1 MAASEKPDRRR
12 WPSPPRVSNLPV
24 SRSPLPP
31 PSESMTS
38 KTHVRAEVVD
48 SVATVTIDRRK
59 KLNALNRQVVREI
72 GATFARLREDG
83 GVKGVVLTGAGDRAF
98 VAGADIGVLA
108 EMDPLSGA
116 EVSREG
122 QEVFRSIET
131 FPKPVVA
138 AVNGYA
144 LGGGC
149 ELALAC
155 HLRVASDRAAFGLPE
170 VGLGIIPG
178 YGGTVRLA
186 RLVGL
191 GRAMEMVLT
200 GDAVDARRAQE
211 TGLANRVVPPEELLD
226 CARGL
231 VKRIARNGP
240 VALEMALKSMYAAA
254 ENTVEHALSMESSL
268 FGLLASTED
277 MKEGMAAFLEKR
289 RASFKGR

>member
-1 MAASEKPDRRR
+1 MT
-12 WPSPPRVSNLPV
+12 PSQ
-24 SRSPLPP
+24 
-31 PSESMTS
+31 
-38 KTHVRAEVVD
+38 HVRTEIAGA
-48 SVATVTIDRRK
+48 VATVTIDRQK
-59 KLNALNRQVVREI
+59 KLNALNRQVVGEI
-72 GATFARLREDG
+72 GAAFDRIREDEA
-83 GVKGVVLTGAGDRAF
+83 VRGVVLTGAGDRAF

-108 EMDPLSGA
+108 QMDPLSGA

-122 QEVFRSIET
+122 QEIFRSIET

-155 HLRVASDRAAFGLPE
+155 HLRVAGERAKFGLPE

-200 GDAVDARRAQE
+200 GDPVDARRAAE
-211 TGLANRVVPPEELLD
+211 IGLANLVVPDGELPER
-226 CARGL
+226 ARAL
-231 VKRIARNGP
+231 VERIARNGP
-240 VALEMALKSMYAAA
+240 VALEMALKSMVAAA
-254 ENTVEHALSMESSL
+254 ENTMEHALSLESSL
-268 FGLLASTED
+268 FGLLASTGD

-289 RASFKGR
+289 RAAFEGR

>member
-1 MAASEKPDRRR
+1 MT
-12 WPSPPRVSNLPV
+12 PSQ
-24 SRSPLPP
+24 
-31 PSESMTS
+31 
-38 KTHVRAEVVD
+38 HVRTQIAGA
-48 SVATVTIDRRK
+48 VATVTIDRQK

-72 GATFARLREDG
+72 GAAFDRLREDESVR
-83 GVKGVVLTGAGDRAF
+83 GVILTGAGDRAF

-108 EMDPLSGA
+108 RMDPLSGA

-122 QEVFRSIET
+122 QEIFRSIET

-155 HLRVASDRAAFGLPE
+155 HLRVAGERAKFGLPE

-200 GDAVDARRAQE
+200 GDPVDARRAAE
-211 TGLANRVVPPEELLD
+211 IGLANLVVPDGELPER
-226 CARGL
+226 ARAL
-231 VKRIARNGP
+231 VERIARNGP
-240 VALEMALKSMYAAA
+240 VALEMALKSMVAAA
-254 ENTVEHALSMESSL
+254 ENTMEHALSLESSL
-268 FGLLASTED
+268 FGLLASTGD

-289 RASFKGR
+289 RATFKGR

>member
-1 MAASEKPDRRR
+1 MT
-12 WPSPPRVSNLPV
+12 PSQ
-24 SRSPLPP
+24 
-31 PSESMTS
+31 
-38 KTHVRAEVVD
+38 HVRTEIAGT
-48 SVATVTIDRRK
+48 VATVTIDRQK
-59 KLNALNRQVVREI
+59 KLNALNRQVVGEI
-72 GATFARLREDG
+72 GAAFDRLREDEA
-83 GVKGVVLTGAGDRAF
+83 VRGVVLTGAGDRAF

-108 EMDPLSGA
+108 QMDPLSGA
-116 EVSREG
+116 EVSRDG
-122 QEVFRSIET
+122 QEIFRSIET

-155 HLRVASDRAAFGLPE
+155 HLRVAGEGAKFGLPE

-200 GDAVDARRAQE
+200 GDPVDARRAAE
-211 TGLANRVVPPEELLD
+211 IGLANLVVPDGELPER
-226 CARGL
+226 ARGL

-240 VALEMALKSMYAAA
+240 VALEMVLKSMVAAA
-254 ENTVEHALSMESSL
+254 ENTMEHALSLESSL
-268 FGLLASTED
+268 FGLLASTGD

-289 RASFKGR
+289 RAAFEGR

>member
-1 MAASEKPDRRR
+1 MT
-12 WPSPPRVSNLPV
+12 PSQ
-24 SRSPLPP
+24 
-31 PSESMTS
+31 
-38 KTHVRAEVVD
+38 HVRTEIAGA
-48 SVATVTIDRRK
+48 VATVTIDRQK
-59 KLNALNRQVVREI
+59 KLNALNRQVVGEI
-72 GATFARLREDG
+72 GAAFDRLREDES
-83 GVKGVVLTGAGDRAF
+83 VRGVVLTGAGDRAF

-108 EMDPLSGA
+108 RMDPLSGA

-122 QEVFRSIET
+122 QEIFRSIET

-155 HLRVASDRAAFGLPE
+155 HLRVAGERAKFGLPE

-200 GDAVDARRAQE
+200 GDPVDARRAAE
-211 TGLANRVVPPEELLD
+211 IGLANLVVPDGELPER
-226 CARGL
+226 ARAL
-231 VKRIARNGP
+231 VERIARNGP
-240 VALEMALKSMYAAA
+240 VALEMALKSMVAAA
-254 ENTVEHALSMESSL
+254 ENTMEHALSLESSL
-268 FGLLASTED
+268 FGLLASTGD

-289 RASFKGR
+289 RATFKGR

>member
-1 MAASEKPDRRR
+1 MT
-12 WPSPPRVSNLPV
+12 PPQ
-24 SRSPLPP
+24 
-31 PSESMTS
+31 
-38 KTHVRAEVVD
+38 HVRTEVVGA
-48 SVATVTIDRRK
+48 VAVVTIDRQK
-59 KLNALNRQVVREI
+59 KLNALNRQVVSEI
-72 GATFARLREDG
+72 GAALAGLRNNGD
-83 GVKGVVLTGAGDRAF
+83 VRGVVLTGAGDRAF

-108 EMDPLSGA
+108 RMDPLSGA
-116 EVSREG
+116 QVSREG

-155 HLRVASDRAAFGLPE
+155 HLRVASERASFGLPE

-178 YGGTVRLA
+178 YGGTVRLT

-200 GDAVDARRAQE
+200 GDAVDARRAAE
-211 TGLANRVVPPEELLD
+211 TGLANLVVPHEELLD
-226 CARGL
+226 RALAL
-231 VKRIARNGP
+231 VERIGRNGP
-240 VALEMALKSMYAAA
+240 VALEMALKSMVAAA
-254 ENTVEHALSMESSL
+254 ENTMEHALYLESSL

-289 RASFKGR
+289 RAAFQGR

>member
-1 MAASEKPDRRR
+1 MT
-12 WPSPPRVSNLPV
+12 PSQ
-24 SRSPLPP
+24 
-31 PSESMTS
+31 
-38 KTHVRAEVVD
+38 HVRTEIAGA
-48 SVATVTIDRRK
+48 VATVTIDRQK

-72 GATFARLREDG
+72 GAAFDRLREDEA
-83 GVKGVVLTGAGDRAF
+83 VRGVVLTGAGDRAF

-108 EMDPLSGA
+108 QMDPLSGA

-122 QEVFRSIET
+122 QEIFRSIET

-155 HLRVASDRAAFGLPE
+155 HLRVAGERAKFGLPE

-200 GDAVDARRAQE
+200 GDPVDARRAAE
-211 TGLANRVVPPEELLD
+211 IGLANLVVPDGELPER
-226 CARGL
+226 ARGL

-240 VALEMALKSMYAAA
+240 VALEMVLKSMVAAA
-254 ENTVEHALSMESSL
+254 ENTMEHALSLESSL
-268 FGLLASTED
+268 FGLLASTGD

-289 RASFKGR
+289 RAAFEGR

>member
-1 MAASEKPDRRR
+1 
-12 WPSPPRVSNLPV
+12 
-24 SRSPLPP
+24 
-31 PSESMTS
+31 MTQPQ
-38 KTHVRAEVVD
+38 HVRTEVAGA
-48 SVATVTIDRRK
+48 VATVTIDRPK
-59 KLNALNRQVVREI
+59 KLNALNRQVVSEI
-72 GATFARLREDG
+72 GAAFARLREDG
-83 GVKGVVLTGAGDRAF
+83 DVRGVVLTGAGDRAF

-108 EMDPLSGA
+108 EMGPLSGA
-116 EVSREG
+116 QVSREG

-155 HLRVASDRAAFGLPE
+155 HLRVASERAKFGLPE

-186 RLVGL
+186 RLTGL

-200 GDAVDARRAQE
+200 GDPVDARRAVE
-211 TGLANRVVPPEELLD
+211 TGLANLVVPHDELLER
-226 CARGL
+226 AHAL
-231 VKRIARNGP
+231 VDRIARNGP
-240 VALEMALKSMYAAA
+240 VAVEMALKSMVAAA
-254 ENTVEHALSMESSL
+254 ENTMEHALALESSL

-277 MKEGMAAFLEKR
+277 MKEGMAAFMEKR
-289 RASFKGR
+289 RAAFRGR